1 MLSTCMK
8 YTPGGMQK
16 KNIFLGKVDKFEVRI
31 MQTIKKIEE
40 RNEKVDAKTI
50 FRAITKDS
58 ATNITVEDIE
68 EKLCL
73 MKIDFKT
80 ETVKQK
86 KERINSRYQLG
97 I

>member
-1 MLSTCMK
+1 MK
-8 YTPGGMQK
+8 YTPGGMQN

-50 FRAITKDS
+50 FRAITKDR